1 MAVTCA
7 RCGNQNPDG
16 NAFCQVCGAQL
27 AARPQPSAV
36 AAPPSA
42 PAGPPG
48 YLPPPPAAPPP
59 GYAPGPPAGIP
70 PPTVGPTGYQSPYYA
85 PSAPG
90 VPVHRTPWMM
100 IIAGVIGL
108 IVLMA
113 GCGTAL
119 AVIGNRSSSGSNN
132 NSGATLSDLPS
143 PSPAVTPTPIAS
155 PISTPSTNPSGV
167 ATESNDGLTMPVPA
181 GWSVASSDSE
191 SIVLT
196 DPNSEGSVTAAS
208 GTSSPAQTAVENKTT
223 LDDYFKQYY
232 PDTRLCP
239 GTSVVNSSFN
249 GAKGVSWA
257 LCFTLTAG
265 GHAVAAAASLFTGAN
280 SSGSVYY
287 VVMIV
292 TRQDNL
298 KNYIAEAKPV
308 LTGIHWKLS

>member
-16 NAFCQVCGAQL
+16 NAFCQVCGTPL
-27 AARPQPSAV
+27 STSPHPSAV
-36 AAPPSA
+36 AAPPPA
-42 PAGPPG
+42 PVGPPG
-48 YLPPPPAAPPP
+48 YRPGPPPGPPP
-59 GYAPGPPAGIP
+59 GYVAGPPAGIP
-70 PPTVGPTGYQSPYYA
+70 PPMVGPSAYQSPYYA

-90 VPVHRTPWMM
+90 AAVHRTPWML
-100 IIAGVIGL
+100 IIAGVVAL

-119 AVIGNRSSSGSNN
+119 AVLGNRTSSNN
-132 NSGATLSDLPS
+132 NTSGTTISDLPS

-155 PISTPSTNPSGV
+155 PIPTPSTNPSGV

-181 GWSVASSDSE
+181 GWSVANKDSE

-208 GTSSPAQTAVENKTT
+208 GGSSPAQTALENKAT
-223 LDDYFKQYY
+223 LDAYFKQNY

-239 GTSVVNSSFN
+239 GSSVANTTFN
-249 GAKGVSWA
+249 GARGVSWS

-265 GHAVAAAASLFTGAN
+265 GHSVAAAASVFTGAN

-287 VVMIV
+287 VVMVV

-298 KNYIAEAKPV
+298 KAYLAEAKPV
-308 LTGIHWKLS
+308 LSGIHWKLS